1 MAQRL
6 HQIQLAYKPE
16 QDRLLLRARTSSGYE
31 YRIWLTRRFV
41 GRIWPLLIGALA
53 ADPGVSAQHTAESRE
68 AVLAFQH
75 ERALSRV
82 DFSKHY
88 HEQASVLPLGEEP
101 ILASRLDSRQGPGEA
116 HSFAFHSST
125 GQSVQ
130 LRLHKGML
138 HALCKLLQDTTTKA
152 EWGLDLKVIDI
163 PALHPEPVT
172 RVLQ

>member
-1 MAQRL
+1 MSQRL

-16 QDRLLLRARTSSGYE
+16 QDRLLLRARTSSGAE

-41 GRIWPLLIGALA
+41 ARIWPLLLRALA
-53 ADPGVSAQHTAESRE
+53 SDPGVTSQHTPETRD

-82 DFSKHY
+82 DFSEHY
-88 HEQASVLPLGEEP
+88 DEQVSDLPLGEEP
-101 ILASRLDSRQGPGEA
+101 VLASSLDSRQGPGDT
-116 HSFAFHSST
+116 HVFTFRSST
-125 GQSVQ
+125 DQSVQ

-138 HALCKLLQDTTTKA
+138 HAFCKLLQDTASKA
-152 EWGLDLKVIDI
+152 EWGLSLKVIDV
-163 PALHPEPVT
+163 PAQRAQPLS

>member
-1 MAQRL
+1 MSQRL

-41 GRIWPLLIGALA
+41 GRIWPLLIRALTS
-53 ADPGVSAQHTAESRE
+53 DPGVSAQHTPESRE

-88 HEQASVLPLGEEP
+88 DEQVSALPLGEEP
-101 ILASRLDSRQGPGEA
+101 ILASRLDARHGPGED

-130 LRLHKGML
+130 IRLHKRML
-138 HALCKLLQDTTTKA
+138 HALCKLLQDTATKA
-152 EWGLDLKVIDI
+152 EWGLNLKVIDI
-163 PALHPEPVT
+163 PTPPAAPLT